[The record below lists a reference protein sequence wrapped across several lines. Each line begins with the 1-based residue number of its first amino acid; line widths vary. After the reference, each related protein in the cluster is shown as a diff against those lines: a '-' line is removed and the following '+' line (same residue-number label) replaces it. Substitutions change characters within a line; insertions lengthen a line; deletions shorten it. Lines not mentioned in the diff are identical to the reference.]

1 MMKMKVIC
9 VLVMFFFAFGACQ
22 FGDFGKSLQ
31 DGFDSIGK
39 TIQEGYDE
47 VVNQLEKVPFVQDVK
62 DFYDFVKQTG
72 KSYATTAERTL
83 REGIFNARKALV
95 EAENQLHAG
104 YELALNAFADLTKE
118 EFLSQLTGN
127 RKSPQAEDKVKVR
140 RLALKLNTTTK
151 IPDSFDWRARGAV
164 TPVKFQGKCGSC
176 WAFAVTGA
184 LESHSFRKS
193 GKLINLS
200 EQNLIDCGEKA
211 YGLDGC
217 DGGYQEYGFEFIS
230 RQNGLAHGAKYPYVD
245 KKNTCSYRKAFKAAE
260 LKGFSVIPP
269 NDEETMK
276 KVVATKGPLACSI
289 NALETLLLYKKGIYE
304 DEECNQDEPNH
315 SVLVVGY
322 GTEDG
327 QDYWTVKNSWDNVW
341 GEEGYFRLPRGKNF
355 CKIASEC
362 SYPVL

>member
-1 MMKMKVIC
+1 MKVIC
-9 VLVMFFFAFGACQ
+9 IFMLFFAFGSCQ

-31 DGFDSIGK
+31 DGIEGIGK
-39 TIQEGYDE
+39 KIQEGYDE
-47 VVNQLEKVPFVQDVK
+47 VVNQLEKVPYVQDVK
-62 DFYDFVKQTG
+62 DFYDFAKQTG
-72 KSYATTAERTL
+72 KNYATTAERSF

-104 YELALNAFADLTKE
+104 YELAVNAFADLTKE

-127 RKSPQAEDKVKVR
+127 HKSSAGDAKVKNR
-140 RLALKLNTTTK
+140 RLALKLNTTDK
-151 IPDSFDWRARGAV
+151 IPDSFDWREKGGV
-164 TPVKFQGKCGSC
+164 TPIKFQGKCGSC

-184 LESHSFRKS
+184 LEGHMYRKS
-193 GKLINLS
+193 GKLNNLS
-200 EQNLIDCGEKA
+200 EQNLVDCGEKE

-245 KKNTCSYRKAFKAAE
+245 KKNNCAYRKAFKAAE
-260 LKGFSVIPP
+260 LRGFSVIPP

-276 KVVATKGPLACSI
+276 KVVATLGPLACSV
-289 NALETLLLYKKGIYE
+289 NGLETLLLYKKGIYE
-304 DEECNQDEPNH
+304 DEECNKDEPNH

-322 GTEDG
+322 GSENG
-327 QDYWTVKNSWDNVW
+327 QDYWIVKNSWDKAW
-341 GEEGYFRLPRGKNF
+341 GEEGFFRLPRGKNF